1 MKRER
6 IIGTQASLFD
16 ELPNGQRMLFNMIP
30 PEKNRRPSAPV
41 QSSMLEQIG
50 DEIDRFAEQRQP
62 MTGQSRLF

>member
-6 IIGTQASLFD
+6 IIGIQASLFD

-41 QSSMLEQIG
+41 QSSMLEQIA
-50 DEIDRFAEQRQP
+50 DEIDQHTADRRELA
-62 MTGQSRLF
+62 GQSRLF